1 MTELE
6 FRLQPGLSPQPTKT
20 KSKKKIP
27 MKIIKKLTSAARAVA
42 PLLSTQ
48 IKLAAALA
56 LLALPARADT
66 FGSGVNTFTIDFVD
80 IGNPGN
86 GEDLGDGDGSY
97 SAPYGGVA
105 YIYRMGVT
113 EAPQDWIT
121 KATRLGMTNV
131 TAGAWSAKQPAA
143 NMTWYEAAA
152 FVNWLNTSTG
162 HQAAYDLT
170 YNGGWSMNLWSSAQA
185 WQAGGENL
193 YRHKDAYYFLPSEDE
208 WYKSA
213 YHKNDGVTANYWDYA
228 TGNNTI
234 PKAVASG
241 TGAGTVVY
249 NQSQPATVDNNGGL
263 SPYGT
268 RGQSGNAA
276 EWQESAFDG
285 ANNSSSEAR
294 AIRGGVWSFSESFL
308 RSSHSSDH
316 GPSSSDAL
324 FGFRVA
330 SVPEPARLQALGPG
344 VLRIQSW
351 KGMAFEVQA
360 STDLDQWSPLT
371 SMTNLTGTLEFTDPD
386 TASHS
391 RRFYR
396 TVLR

>member
-1 MTELE
+1 
-6 FRLQPGLSPQPTKT
+6 
-20 KSKKKIP
+20 

-48 IKLAAALA
+48 IKLATALA
-56 LLALPARADT
+56 LLAIPAHADT
-66 FGSGVNTFTIDFVD
+66 FGSGANTFTIDFVD

-193 YRHKDAYYFLPSEDE
+193 YRHKDAFYFLPSEDE
-208 WYKSA
+208 WYKA
-213 YHKNDGVTANYWDYA
+213 AWHKNDGVTANYWDYA
-228 TGNNTI
+228 TGSNEI
-234 PKAVASG
+234 PKAVAGG
-241 TGAGTVVY
+241 TAAGTVVY
-249 NQSQPATVDNNGGL
+249 NQSQPAAVDNNGGL

-268 RGQSGNAA
+268 RGQNGNVV
-276 EWQESAFDG
+276 ETLESAFTAPNDNPSKDRVRRGGPWSLGAEYLIPPPRGLQTMAG
-285 ANNSSSEAR
+285 ANN
-294 AIRGGVWSFSESFL
+294 F
-308 RSSHSSDH
+308 
-316 GPSSSDAL
+316 

-330 SVPEPARLQALGPG
+330 SVPEPARLQALGAG
-344 VLRIQSW
+344 VLRIQSS
-351 KGMAFEVQA
+351 KGMVFEVQT
-360 STDLDQWSPLT
+360 STDLGQWSALAT
-371 SMTNLTGTLEFTDPD
+371 VTNLSGTLRFTDPD
-386 TASHS
+386 VANHGS
-391 RRFYR
+391 RFYR
-396 TVLR
+396 TLLR